1 MFKRTFFLLL
11 ISGLLNAQTDSLF
24 NTKVEF
30 KFNLVSAI
38 LLTPNIGI
46 EIQLS
51 EKFGYQLDTSAT
63 FFDSIEDSP
72 FQTTQ
77 IFNELR
83 YYPKLKEG
91 SNQRS
96 FFIGPHV
103 GYGMF
108 TLRIPKFIT
117 TIVDTELKE
126 EGSYQSGRNAYY
138 GITIGKKIPLKQQLT
153 NAHCL
158 VTYSSGTAMDAL
170 CMGIPNITCDEGS
183 FAWNVSETKLEN
195 IENLLLLKKSAINQ
209 HLSNLAYCQWTQDE
223 MSSGLVW
230 NHLVS
235 GIKNYLQNGNDQWE

>member
-1 MFKRTFFLLL
+1 MIKYILTFFVLLS
-11 ISGLLNAQTDSLF
+11 INLNHSQTEL
-24 NTKVEF
+24 
-30 KFNLVSAI
+30 KFNLASALI
-38 LLTPNIGI
+38 LTPNIGI

-63 FFDSIEDSP
+63 FFDNIEGSP

-91 SNQRS
+91 RNERS

-117 TIVDTELKE
+117 SIVDTQLKE

-138 GITIGKKIPLKQQLT
+138 GITLGKKIPLKNKNFNLEIFIGGGSSQSNYKYYNKMGNRIFENPDIEKDFNQSGEELIYKGGVMLT
-153 NAHCL
+153 
-158 VTYSSGTAMDAL
+158 Y
-170 CMGIPNITCDEGS
+170 
-183 FAWNVSETKLEN
+183 KL
-195 IENLLLLKKSAINQ
+195 
-209 HLSNLAYCQWTQDE
+209 
-223 MSSGLVW
+223 
-230 NHLVS
+230 
-235 GIKNYLQNGNDQWE
+235 